1 MSTHDTQETN
11 PPAPPSG
18 GSDGG
23 WNLSRLVT
31 SVSLVC
37 LVGAGL
43 AIFLDAP
50 RSVTTNNDDMVPIA
64 GPDDTDTAPIIDLG
78 DPGLTV
84 ELSQGGW
91 VQIAGADGELAQQ
104 YRFVHLDPDPEGL
117 ETHWLR
123 MREPQ
128 VQLFLRGGR
137 MVTLTGDRLDA
148 YAPRRS
154 LEQGKLEGDVVITLY
169 EGFTGASGTVDPT
182 TLEPALVV
190 RTAWATFDNLAGRIE
205 CPEAITAKSPTE
217 RMAGRNLLVLM
228 NDRDDRIEFLR
239 LAQVDFLA
247 IQERSLRHSE
257 TTRRSAKAHPRI
269 RLASMAAAQSTLST
283 TPPSDA
289 TPVDWY
295 RLRLDGDVR
304 VEQEDQAGRRLAI
317 GDTMDVVFSMQ
328 SGPLLGPSMVASTSG
343 GLTSSHGMLATA
355 SLGAGLLG
363 AADQPEPLA
372 GEIIVTCS
380 GPLTMIP
387 MPDTMSAPPS
397 PDASRLE
404 LRGSPVRLLDTSDRI
419 GAIAAQLEYRSET
432 ERIDLLGSPEQDV
445 TVVTDDLWLRT
456 SNLWAEMGTGRAG
469 STDTPGQA
477 QVLAQS
483 PLEIALLNEDAA
495 FIDPDAPATLE
506 EDLSIEW
513 TGGVDVNFEPGG
525 ASGQGQM
532 KMVRFQGDV
541 EVRSEDGSIDADT
554 LEMHFQPDD
563 QGQAHP
569 DRMFA
574 TGDVRARN
582 EDQTLWA
589 NVLTATLEPADKPVP
604 ESSAVQ
610 PESATT
616 DDPMADARI
625 KDLFAE
631 GDVQVLLADGARAFA
646 DVLEGDAR
654 QSKVVLKGSNI
665 VIARSDLLIE
675 HGRELFIERTEGKAT
690 WPGGGRARLLARPI
704 NVTQDQRITR
714 PAVPAPTKEIKRV
727 VTLQATW
734 NDSLLYDANH
744 DNGAGALHLA
754 GKVAV
759 VSQQKSTERASLHGG
774 KLRLEFASIA
784 DAPAMPDLT
793 AKPAT
798 TDAGI
803 FSGDG
808 RVLSR
813 MIADDAAR
821 LERRTWPT
829 KDRLETPEI
838 IYIGGDR
845 ITWDERNVQAA
856 VEGNGDFV
864 TRQPTWAA
872 AEGDGPFRGAGT
884 ARFTWVNRLDMTRR
898 DDGRFTIDMQGMVE
912 GMWKGAADSE
922 DIATLTADQ
931 VQAVTRRDVGT
942 LEEPLTTQQPTPL
955 DFDGD
960 ASIESLIA
968 IGRVYLATPTRRADA
983 DRLDY
988 NTRTGIA
995 RLEGRRGHPV
1005 AVVNEGAPLPVR
1017 ATAMIWN
1024 MDPDVDT
1031 ITLESPRGIGGR

>member
-1 MSTHDTQETN
+1 M
-11 PPAPPSG
+11 
-18 GSDGG
+18 
-23 WNLSRLVT
+23 
-31 SVSLVC
+31 
-37 LVGAGL
+37 
-43 AIFLDAP
+43 
-50 RSVTTNNDDMVPIA
+50 
-64 GPDDTDTAPIIDLG
+64 
-78 DPGLTV
+78 
-84 ELSQGGW
+84 
-91 VQIAGADGELAQQ
+91 
-104 YRFVHLDPDPEGL
+104 
-117 ETHWLR
+117 
-123 MREPQ
+123 
-128 VQLFLRGGR
+128 
-137 MVTLTGDRLDA
+137 
-148 YAPRRS
+148 
-154 LEQGKLEGDVVITLY
+154 
-169 EGFTGASGTVDPT
+169 
-182 TLEPALVV
+182 
-190 RTAWATFDNLAGRIE
+190 
-205 CPEAITAKSPTE
+205 
-217 RMAGRNLLVLM
+217 
-228 NDRDDRIEFLR
+228 
-239 LAQVDFLA
+239 
-247 IQERSLRHSE
+247 
-257 TTRRSAKAHPRI
+257 
-269 RLASMAAAQSTLST
+269 
-283 TPPSDA
+283 
-289 TPVDWY
+289 
-295 RLRLDGDVR
+295 
-304 VEQEDQAGRRLAI
+304 
-317 GDTMDVVFSMQ
+317 
-328 SGPLLGPSMVASTSG
+328 
-343 GLTSSHGMLATA
+343 
-355 SLGAGLLG
+355 
-363 AADQPEPLA
+363 
-372 GEIIVTCS
+372 TCS
-380 GPLTMIP
+380 GPLTMVP
-387 MPDTMSAPPS
+387 MPDTMTAPPS

-419 GAIAAQLEYRSET
+419 GAIAARLEYRSET
-432 ERIDLLGSPEQDV
+432 GRVDLLGSPEQDV

-456 SNLWAEMGTGRAG
+456 TNLWAEMNTGRAG
-469 STDTPGQA
+469 STDTPGRA
-477 QVLAQS
+477 QVLSTS
-483 PLEIALLNEDAA
+483 PLEVALLNEDAA
-495 FIDPDAPATLE
+495 LLDPNAPATLE
-506 EDLSIEW
+506 EDLSIVW
-513 TGGVDVNFEPGG
+513 TGGVDVLFEPGG

-541 EVRSEDGSIDADT
+541 EVSSADGSIDADT

-563 QGQAHP
+563 LGQAHP
-569 DRMFA
+569 DRMYA

-589 NVLTATLEPADKPVP
+589 DVLTATLEPAEKPAAKSGAVKP
-604 ESSAVQ
+604 ET
-610 PESATT
+610 PPT

-625 KDLFAE
+625 KDFFAE

-654 QSKVVLKGSNI
+654 QAKVVLRGRNI

-675 HGRELFIERTEGKAT
+675 HGRELFIERAEGKAT

-704 NVTQDQRITR
+704 NVTQDKRITR
-714 PAVPAPTKEIKRV
+714 PAVPAPTTDIKRV

-734 NDSLLYDANH
+734 NDGLLYDANY

-759 VSQQKSTERASLHGG
+759 VSQQKPTERASLHGE

-784 DAPAMPDLT
+784 DAPAASDSK
-793 AKPAT
+793 AKPA
-798 TDAGI
+798 DAGI
-803 FSGDG
+803 FAGDG

-829 KDRLETPEI
+829 ADRLETPEI

-864 TRQPTWAA
+864 TRQPSWAA

-884 ARFTWVNRLDMTRR
+884 ARFTWVKRLDMKRR
-898 DDGRFTIDMQGMVE
+898 DDGRFTIDMLGMVE
-912 GMWKGAADSE
+912 GMWKGAGDSE

-942 LEEPLTTQQPTPL
+942 LEAGSASPQPTAL

-960 ASIESLIA
+960 ASIEQLIA

-983 DRLDY
+983 DRLEY

-995 RLEGRRGHPV
+995 RLEGRPGHPV